1 MKFSLSLF
9 FIFSIVFGFS
19 QIPKDSLYKQL
30 QIDTNYAYFQ
40 YADEA
45 VGQKFLSLFENAG
58 EDKVVLFHYGGSHIQ
73 AGRPTKVARE
83 LLQAHYGNGGMGM
96 IFNYTAADSYNSVF
110 YTSTKTG
117 AWSFSKSYIAPAKV
131 PLGVCGMSVET
142 SDPNATLGF
151 DMTDALPGGNYEITL
166 FTEID
171 STSYGFE
178 ISIGEQVFS
187 YPKSECFKSTLKHA
201 VKFQYNGSI
210 DEIRVKLI
218 GPGKYFRFYGIDVE
232 KKGHSGV
239 VYHSLGVGAAA
250 MNSVNLLEK
259 MEQQASILSPDIVI
273 LDFGTNDIM
282 YHNEINPKLVG
293 QVEKAIQ
300 KFRAVN
306 PEILVVLTST
316 QDLYYKSHYIT
327 AGPAFRD
334 LMDSLA
340 KTNHCMFWNWY
351 DCSGGLRTIRNWEK
365 LGYAKSDN
373 IHLTNEGYAVKGEF
387 IAKSIEN
394 TLAAVKAGRK
404 EVVIPGKQYELNPPV
419 VVDTNTVNRP
429 VTTHSTKKYT
439 VKSGDTLS
447 KIAEKNHTTVAKIKS
462 ANGLRSDMIKVGQ
475 VLKIP

>member
-1 MKFSLSLF
+1 MKFSISLF
-9 FIFSIVFGFS
+9 FIFSVFLGFS
-19 QIPKDSLYKQL
+19 QTPKDSLYKQL
-30 QIDTNYAYFQ
+30 QIDTNFAYFQ
-40 YADEA
+40 YADSA
-45 VGQKFLSLFENAG
+45 VGARFLSLFENAA
-58 EDKVVLFHYGGSHIQ
+58 EDRVVLFHYGGSHIQ

-83 LLQAHYGNGGMGM
+83 ILQSHYGNGGQGM
-96 IFNYTAADSYNSVF
+96 IFNYIAADSYNSVF
-110 YTSTKTG
+110 YNSTKTG
-117 AWSFSKSYIAPAKV
+117 NWAFSKSYIAPAKV

-142 SDPNATLGF
+142 YDPNATLGF
-151 DMTDALPGGNYEITL
+151 HMTDPMTGGNYEVTL

-171 STSYGFE
+171 SASYGFE
-178 ISIGEQVFS
+178 ITIGNQVFS

-201 VKFQYNGSI
+201 VKFQYNGAV
-210 DEIRVKLI
+210 DEIKIKLI
-218 GPGKYFRFYGIDVE
+218 GPGKYFRFYGLDVE
-232 KKGHSGV
+232 KKGNNGI

-259 MEQQASILSPDIVI
+259 MEQQANVLSPDIVI

-282 YHNEINPKLVG
+282 YHNEVNPKLIG

-306 PEILVVLTST
+306 PEIIVVLTST
-316 QDLYYKSHYIT
+316 QDLYYKGHYIT

-340 KTNHCMFWNWY
+340 KANHCMFWNWY
-351 DCSGGLRTIRNWEK
+351 DCSGGLRTIKNWEQ

-373 IHLTNEGYAVKGEF
+373 IHLTNNGYEVKGEF

-394 TLAAVKAGRK
+394 TLAAIKSGRK
-404 EVVIPGKQYELNPPV
+404 ELVIPGKYYELNPPV
-419 VVDTNTVNRP
+419 VVDTNAVKKP
-429 VTTHSTKKYT
+429 VTAHTSKKYT

-447 KIAEKNHTTVAKIKS
+447 KIAEKNHTTVARIKS
-462 ANGLRSDMIKVGQ
+462 TNGLRSDMIKVGQ